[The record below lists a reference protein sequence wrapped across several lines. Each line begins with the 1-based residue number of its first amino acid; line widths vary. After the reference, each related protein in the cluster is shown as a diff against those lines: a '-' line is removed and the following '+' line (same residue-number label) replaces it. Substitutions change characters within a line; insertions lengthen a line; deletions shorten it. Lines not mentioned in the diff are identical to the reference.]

1 MRLTT
6 ITAAIDGDVTPAP
19 PTRGGRR
26 LRVFDWSLIA
36 VAVPLVIV
44 EQAARWR
51 IDGATPDPNTPVYL
65 LVSVLAVGAALA
77 QLRRRTVPEVALVL
91 GGVVSVAMSFWGL
104 GSASSFFVGAI
115 ALYSGAAYLGRSR
128 SLPMMGLVVVA
139 TVLSSV
145 PGDYDAWERAVNIL
159 LPVLFLSALWLF
171 GDNVFTRRAYVEA
184 LRVRVGTLESER
196 EARSRAA
203 VVEERARIARDMHDI
218 VAHHVGAIV
227 VQAQGARYA
236 LARDPA
242 AAEAALDT
250 IAESARSA
258 LRELRSTIAVLGDEG
273 GAAEHA
279 PQPQVTDIH
288 ALVEPMRTAGLPVS
302 MTTSGDLAGLPR
314 AVSLAAYRVA
324 QESLTNALKHG
335 GPGSR
340 TSLRVERTNDEL
352 TVLVIND
359 IGGPPTAPSA
369 GNGSGKGL
377 IGMGERVTAAGGRL
391 SAGPHGRHWRVEAV
405 LPAGQPR

>member
-1 MRLTT
+1 MQS
-6 ITAAIDGDVTPAP
+6 ISTAMNGDLTPAP

-26 LRVFDWSLIA
+26 SRVFDRTLVA

-51 IDGATPDPNTPVYL
+51 VDGAAPDPDTVPYL
-65 LVSVLAVGAALA
+65 VVSILAVAAAVAL
-77 QLRRRTVPEVALVL
+77 LRRRTMPEVALVL
-91 GGVVSVAMSFWGL
+91 GAVVSVVMPFWGL
-104 GSASSFFVGAI
+104 GSASSFFVCGI
-115 ALYSGAAYLGRSR
+115 ALYSGAANLGRRR
-128 SLPMMGLVVVA
+128 SLPMAGLLVFA
-139 TVLSSV
+139 TAVSSI
-145 PGDYDAWERAVNIL
+145 PNHFDAWERVVNVL
-159 LPVLFLSALWLF
+159 LPLLFLSATWLW
-171 GDNVFTRRAYVEA
+171 GDNVATRRAYVAA
-184 LRVRVGTLESER
+184 LHARVGTLESER

-227 VQAQGARYA
+227 VQAQGGRYA

-242 AAEAALDT
+242 AAEAAFDT

-258 LRELRSTIAVLGDEG
+258 LRELRSTIAVLADEG
-273 GAAEHA
+273 GVAEHS
-279 PQPQVTDIH
+279 PQPEVSDIA

-340 TSLRVERTNDEL
+340 TSLRVERSADEV
-352 TVLVIND
+352 TVRVVND
-359 IGGPPTAPSA
+359 IGGPPGIPSA
-369 GNGSGKGL
+369 VEGSGKGL
-377 IGMGERVTAAGGRL
+377 IGMGERVAAAGGRL
-391 SAGPHGRHWRVEAV
+391 SAGPDGRRWRVEAV
-405 LPAGQPR
+405 LPAGRTT